1 METSKPVEV
10 KPEDVKVKKPRK
22 PRTKKPKDSRP
33 TVTFIE
39 QEVTISFD

>member
-10 KPEDVKVKKPRK
+10 KTEDVKVKNPRK